1 MYFFLFFFAIYK
13 NGTWQLTIIKYTKK
27 SSNKKHVKNIK
38 IFTEKKKTQ
47 EIYKKPEEEE
57 KTLQYHRER
66 NKNLSE
72 KQKEK
77 VVE

>member
-1 MYFFLFFFAIYK
+1 M
-13 NGTWQLTIIKYTKK
+13 
-27 SSNKKHVKNIK
+27 KNIK